1 MHISP
6 THKIRV
12 KTTGSYMSMF
22 SISDRYDFNKPG
34 FKSGIGHFTQ
44 VVWKETKELGIAKAK
59 GDDGKIFV
67 VARYHPAGN
76 YMNQFQDNVKPKVD
90 VCHLKVL

>member
-1 MHISP
+1 
-6 THKIRV
+6 
-12 KTTGSYMSMF
+12 
-22 SISDRYDFNKPG
+22 
-34 FKSGIGHFTQ
+34 
-44 VVWKETKELGIAKAK
+44 VWKETKELGIAKAK

-90 VCHLKVL
+90 VCHLKVHYSALHVSLIAEKGGA